1 VHSDH
6 SGVKYLMN
14 KKDAKPRLI
23 RLVLLLQEFDLH
35 IVYRKDE
42 DNVVGDHLSIVENI
56 LIDPISINDSFANE

>member
-1 VHSDH
+1 
-6 SGVKYLMN
+6 MN